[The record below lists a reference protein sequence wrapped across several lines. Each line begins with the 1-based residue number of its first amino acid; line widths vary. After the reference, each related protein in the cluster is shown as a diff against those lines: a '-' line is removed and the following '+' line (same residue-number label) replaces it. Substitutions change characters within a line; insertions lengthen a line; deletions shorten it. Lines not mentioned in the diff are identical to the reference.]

1 MVRVYFR
8 PVLTL
13 VGFIYDWLRVIKH
26 GGWRKKHKN
35 SDERVYILAKSY
47 HSLEK
52 SLSFRDNDPERGW
65 ANAHFV
71 ADILTELWQS
81 DQNLKTA
88 HELGA
93 INAIKEFYK
102 KNSTAK
108 QSTLFREKYEW
119 ILNYKSQVKAG
130 VKVLKKAEAE
140 LGILEKPSD
149 FFLTRY
155 SLRDFSNKEVPL
167 AIIEEATKYAMKSP
181 SACNRQS
188 WRVDIVKSKGKIDE
202 LLSIQN
208 GNQGF
213 TGNIH
218 TLAIISA
225 DLKAFISGNERYQHW
240 IDGGLFSMSFI
251 YSLHSLGVGSC
262 CLNWSQMIKPDLALR
277 KMYDLPDSNSVIMML
292 AIGYPKEENIVC
304 VSPRRDIKEVLHFI
318 ER

>member
-1 MVRVYFR
+1 MRVFFR

-13 VGFIYDWLRVIKH
+13 VGFIYDWFRVLNH

-52 SLSFRDNDPERGW
+52 SLSFKDNDPERGW
-65 ANAHFV
+65 ANAHYV
-71 ADILTELWQS
+71 AKILTELWQS
-81 DQNLKTA
+81 ESSLNTA
-88 HELGA
+88 HELAA
-93 INAIKEFYK
+93 INAVQEFYK

-108 QSTLFREKYEW
+108 QSALFRIKYEW
-119 ILNYKSQVKAG
+119 ILNYKSQVNAG
-130 VKVLKKAEAE
+130 VKVLKKSDVD
-140 LGILEKPSD
+140 LGILKNPAD

-155 SLRDFSNKEVPL
+155 SLRDFSSEVVPRAL
-167 AIIEEATKYAMKSP
+167 IEEATKYAMKSP

-188 WRVDIVKSKGKIDE
+188 WRVDVVQSKEKIDQ
-202 LLSIQN
+202 LLSVQN

-213 TGNIH
+213 THNIH

-277 KMYDLPDSNSVIMML
+277 GMYNLPDSNSVIMML

-304 VSPRRDIKEVLHFI
+304 VSPRRDIEEVLHFI
-318 ER
+318 EH